1 MDEIFKEIF
10 QNLKREIIKVFGGK
24 LQKELYLAP
33 LIRELEKVD
42 ISVKELIPPTGT
54 GNRVPTEIT
63 KKIYELELEK
73 H

>member
-10 QNLKREIIKVFGGK
+10 KKLKREIIKVFGGK
-24 LQKELYLAP
+24 LQKGLYLAP